1 VRADEK
7 PKPAHR
13 RSREKA
19 VSIAFASAVI
29 LAVAIVSFLPGND
42 KYFLHTHGRYHS
54 WGHLLAFSVI
64 GFGVARI
71 AHSFRGRVLFLFS
84 ALLLGLAIEY
94 VEHVAYRNP
103 LEWKDVLVDALGVL
117 CGTLLAILMAHEG
130 RVRG

>member
-1 VRADEK
+1 VRVKEK
-7 PKPAHR
+7 PKPGR
-13 RSREKA
+13 GLNREKA

-29 LAVAIVSFLPGND
+29 LAVAIVSFLPGDD
-42 KYFLHTHGRYHS
+42 KYFLHTRGRFHS

-71 AHSFRGRVLFLFS
+71 AHSFRGRILFLFS

-94 VEHVAYRNP
+94 GEHIVFSNP
-103 LEWKDVLVDALGVL
+103 LEWKDVLVDTLGVL
-117 CGTLLAILMAHEG
+117 CGTLLAILIANEG